1 MTGSRPHRTRLWLWL
16 WLRSPTIAPSR
27 SGPLYLRHIVHGC
40 GRCNLPGADSEQMF
54 QSLQRLKTEI
64 PDDITLFPSHH
75 YAAVATSTMAE

>member
-1 MTGSRPHRTRLWLWL
+1 
-16 WLRSPTIAPSR
+16 
-27 SGPLYLRHIVHGC
+27 
-40 GRCNLPGADSEQMF
+40 MF